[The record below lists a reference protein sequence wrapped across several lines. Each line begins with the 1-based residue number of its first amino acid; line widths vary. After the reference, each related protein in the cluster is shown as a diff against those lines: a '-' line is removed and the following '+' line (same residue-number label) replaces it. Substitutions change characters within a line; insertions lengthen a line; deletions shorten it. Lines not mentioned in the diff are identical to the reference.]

1 MRILAALLCVAM
13 ISPAFAGGTK
23 NDYVV
28 TRDGGSFGGQGRSTG
43 TGRRQ
48 DPVER
53 FVESNLAETLYHEL
67 GHALIDVLDLPV
79 FGPEEFA
86 VDLFAIV
93 MINRMRDEETAVQMA
108 FDIAAAYDAGAMKES
123 TAGNGPAMWD
133 VHGSDRQRYFNLVCH
148 MYGANPYGRDRLA
161 KELGLPDARAETCQD
176 EYSLTSHAWGGVIDR
191 MIASGPGRSLVLDAT
206 VTGRSHPEVFIAA
219 EVARINNMMSL
230 PARVRVTVEA
240 CDQVNAFYDPGELQI
255 IICTEMGEHLAG
267 LVR

>member
-13 ISPAFAGGTK
+13 ISPAYAGGTK
-23 NDYVV
+23 NDYVT
-28 TRDGGSFGGQGRSTG
+28 TRDGGSFGGPGRSTG

-53 FVESNLAETLYHEL
+53 FVESNLTETIYHEL

-93 MINRMRDEETAVQMA
+93 MINRMHDEDTAVQMA

-123 TAGNGPAMWD
+123 TAGRGPAMWD
-133 VHGSDRQRYFNLVCH
+133 VHGSDRQRYFNLACH
-148 MYGANPYGRDRLA
+148 MYGANPYARDRIA
-161 KELGLPDARAETCQD
+161 DQLGLPDARAETCQE
-176 EYSLTSHAWGGVIDR
+176 EYALTSRAWGNVLDR
-191 MIASGPGRSLVLDAT
+191 MMANGPGRSLVLDAT
-206 VTGRSHPEVFIAA
+206 VTGRSHLEVFVAA
-219 EVARINNMMSL
+219 EVARINAKLSL
-230 PARVRVTVEA
+230 PARLRVTVED
-240 CDQVNAFYDPGELQI
+240 CGQVNAFYDPSESQI
-255 IICTEMGEHLAG
+255 IICTEMGGHLAG